1 MTLIRSLFISAL
13 AAAASVAVAASN
25 VDYSD
30 GILFVNE
37 DWYGHQNSTVNF
49 LVPDAIDG
57 DYWHYRVIQAENPGM
72 ELGCTNQYGALWHGR
87 LYLIAKQERDPG
99 TDITGGRITVADAR
113 TMKIIHQQTNIDPSG
128 AQCDGRGFVGI
139 DEHKGYISSSN
150 GIWVFDL
157 DTFTITGQVEGSANP
172 NVGGSDDKPGA
183 DPAGALYRGQSGTM
197 VLAEGKVFAAHQQ
210 YGVLVIDP
218 ALNKV
223 TDVIAMD
230 FVQEGAG
237 IGSILK
243 SKDGDLW
250 LSVAKSTQGTGA
262 ALNYLVRLDPVTLA
276 TEVVAIPEGMYAPL
290 NSWYAWTPD
299 AFAASKRQ
307 NVLYWKGGQNRWF
320 AGTRIYRFDIDTREV
335 NLFIDLDQEGA
346 NWKLYGCSLGVHPV
360 TDEIYMSLYHELG
373 TPTYI
378 TRRYS
383 PTGEVVRDYQMIMN
397 YWFPSMPVFAV
408 KDTPGAVETVG
419 APSSSTTLS
428 FRDGLLSVTDA
439 EPGSAVGLYD
449 VSGSLSARFHAD
461 AEGNA
466 RFVTSGFLN
475 PGVYII
481 RNGDATLK
489 LLVR

>member
-87 LYLIAKQERDPG
+87 LYLIAKQEKDPG

-299 AFAASKRQ
+299 ACAASQRQ
-307 NVLYWKGGQNRWF
+307 LWRRFPWRRLWKPRRQLRRRLPRRGLRRGRLQRRRLR
-320 AGTRIYRFDIDTREV
+320 GRFPWRR
-335 NLFIDLDQEGA
+335 L
-346 NWKLYGCSLGVHPV
+346 WR
-360 TDEIYMSLYHELG
+360 
-373 TPTYI
+373 TPLTSVQV
-378 TRRYS
+378 RR
-383 PTGEVVRDYQMIMN
+383 GDMLRR
-397 YWFPSMPVFAV
+397 
-408 KDTPGAVETVG
+408 
-419 APSSSTTLS
+419 TLS
-428 FRDGLLSVTDA
+428 GERRS
-439 EPGSAVGLYD
+439 
-449 VSGSLSARFHAD
+449 
-461 AEGNA
+461 
-466 RFVTSGFLN
+466 
-475 PGVYII
+475 
-481 RNGDATLK
+481 
-489 LLVR
+489 